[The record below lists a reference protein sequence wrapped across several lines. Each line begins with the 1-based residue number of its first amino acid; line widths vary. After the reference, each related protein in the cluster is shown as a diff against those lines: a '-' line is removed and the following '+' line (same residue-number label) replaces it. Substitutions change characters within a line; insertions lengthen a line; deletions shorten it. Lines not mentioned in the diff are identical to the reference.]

1 MYIIQSQNRDS
12 VLVET
17 LPTIYANWSRA
28 IRELDRLEFDNPK
41 NQYRLTDLDDFIN
54 YEE

>member
-17 LPTIYANWSRA
+17 LPTIYANRSRA
-28 IRELDRLEFDNPK
+28 MFELMDIAAFYYYKSAYDS
-41 NQYRLTDLDDFIN
+41 TVA
-54 YEE
+54 